1 VIVVWEPR
9 GQIIAQGVA
18 KLRKSHTLIYPTRSA
33 DKFFDLPAN
42 GGLER
47 PVALPFREE
56 AKAVTGTGVVAT
68 QSGRSTDQFSPANPV
83 DHDRRRPRR
92 PAL

>member
-1 VIVVWEPR
+1 
-9 GQIIAQGVA
+9 
-18 KLRKSHTLIYPTRSA
+18 LIYPTRSA
-33 DKFFDLPAN
+33 DKFFDLPPAE
-42 GGLER
+42 LEQ

-83 DHDRRRPRR
+83 DQHRRRPRR